1 MEPNAPD
8 GFGVMLRLHRR
19 AAGLTQ
25 EELATA
31 AGVSVRAIR
40 DTERGASQPRGKS
53 VARLADALGL
63 AGAGRDEFTRAA
75 SGAAGDGSPAPG
87 RGEQAAQRGPWQLP
101 GAAADFTGRSAELKT
116 LTGLLDQ
123 GERPPGTVL
132 ITAIDGTAGVGKT
145 ALAVHWARQITGRF
159 PDGQLYVNLRG
170 YDPGQPLPPTDALAG
185 FLRALGVPGQGI
197 PADTEERAAR
207 YRGLLAGRRM
217 LVLLDNAAS
226 AEQVRPLLPAT
237 PDCVAV
243 VTSRDTLAG
252 LVARDGARRLDLDLL
267 SPADAAV
274 LLTTL
279 IGDRA
284 AADPAATAAL
294 ATACARLPLAL
305 RIAAEFAATR
315 LNVSLADLTAE
326 LTDEHRR
333 LDLLEAGG
341 DRYTAVRAVFSWSY
355 RHLDPDTA
363 RTFRLAGLHPRP
375 DFEAYAAAALTG
387 TTLDHTQH
395 LLGALARA
403 NLTHLTTPG
412 HYNQHDLLR
421 DYACELAAGHEG
433 PDGSRAALTR
443 LFDHYL
449 HTAGVAMDALFPA
462 ERHRRPA
469 VPAAAS
475 PVPPVTEPTAAQDWL
490 DTHRATLITVAAH
503 MAEHGWPGHTARLAA
518 TLARY
523 LNRDGYF
530 TEGVAIH
537 TCACHAARR
546 TGDRGGEATALN
558 NLGLAFWSVNRI
570 DEAAAAFERS
580 LALFHAAGDRGGAAK
595 AVGNLGLVEQS
606 EGLRDQAADHYR
618 QAIDLFRETGDRT
631 GEARVLSNLGS
642 VTARLGRYG
651 EAAIHQERA
660 LNLFRETGERG
671 GEGLA
676 LTRFGSLEQQQGHYQ
691 EAAERYREALTLYR
705 EYGGRTGEA
714 LALCQLGEIGLMLGR
729 YQQAVEDF
737 QQALVLYREFGDAST
752 RARVL
757 NGLGQASLATGR
769 AGDARARYDAGLALA
784 SEASSTMEQ
793 ARAHNGLGHTHLAL
807 GDPGQARRHWQE
819 ALARYTGLGVPEADH
834 VRTQLAGLG
843 RPAQSEQAQ

>member
-1 MEPNAPD
+1 MEPGRGQPE
-8 GFGVMLRLHRR
+8 GFGPLLRRVRR

-31 AGVSVRAIR
+31 AGLSVRAVS
-40 DTERGASQPRGKS
+40 DTERGVSRPYRRTTG
-53 VARLADALGL
+53 LLTEALGL
-63 AGAGRDEFTRAA
+63 AGADRDGFTRAA
-75 SGAAGDGSPAPG
+75 SGAAPGGDPVPG
-87 RGEQAAQRGPWQLP
+87 GGQTAAQRGPWQLP
-101 GAAADFTGRSAELKT
+101 AVVVDFTGRSAELKT

-395 LLGALARA
+395 LLSALARA

-421 DYACELAAGHEG
+421 DYACELAAEPSHTGEAS
-433 PDGSRAALTR
+433 DALTR
-443 LFDHYL
+443 LLDHYL
-449 HTAGVAMDALFPA
+449 HTAATAVNTLFPA
-462 ERHRRPA
+462 ESHRRPRVRA
-469 VPAAAS
+469 PAT
-475 PVPPVTEPTAAQDWL
+475 PIPPVTEPAAAQAWL
-490 DTHRATLITVAAH
+490 DDRREALVQIVVYA
-503 MAEHGWPGHTARLAA
+503 AEHGWPRHATELAA
-518 TLARY
+518 TLARE
-523 LNRDGYF
+523 LANGSHL
-530 TEGVAIH
+530 TEAVTVH
-537 TCACHAARR
+537 TCARRAAQQ
-546 TGDRGGEATALN
+546 TGDRLAEAYALLSLGN
-558 NLGLAFWSVNRI
+558 VDVYQSRFRQARDNLGLAA
-570 DEAAAAFERS
+570 E
-580 LALFHAAGDRGGAAK
+580 LFHEAGDRNAEAR
-595 AVGNLGLVEQS
+595 AVQELGSIGLQEGRYSDAVRDYEQ
-606 EGLRDQAADHYR
+606 AV
-618 QAIDLFRETGDRT
+618 ILFRETGDRT
-631 GEARVLSNLGS
+631 GEARSLGNIVL
-642 VTARLGRYG
+642 VTL
-651 EAAIHQERA
+651 HQ
-660 LNLFRETGERG
+660 
-671 GEGLA
+671 
-676 LTRFGSLEQQQGHYQ
+676 
-691 EAAERYREALTLYR
+691 
-705 EYGGRTGEA
+705 
-714 LALCQLGEIGLMLGR
+714 GR
-729 YQQAVEDF
+729 YQQAAERNERFLALCQQTGDVIAEAYGWHNLGLIEHRQGRHAAAVGHY
-737 QQALVLYREFGDAST
+737 QQALALFWQTGHVAGEAYTLADLGDACLGAGRLTEAVRHHRRSLTLFRQTGT
-752 RARVL
+752 RAGEAAAR
-757 NGLGQASLATGR
+757 NGLGEDQFAAGR
-769 AGDARARYDAGLALA
+769 PDRARLQHDTALGLAREVGDR
-784 SEASSTMEQ
+784 SEW
-793 ARAHNGLGHTHLAL
+793 ARAHDGLGRACQAL
-807 GDPGQARRHWQE
+807 GDPGQARQHWTE
-819 ALARYTGLGVPEADH
+819 ALALYTGIGDPEASK
-834 VRTQLAGLG
+834 VAGRLAALKLD
-843 RPAQSEQAQ
+843 QQID